1 MEDRE
6 IVALYHARDEG
17 AISETAA
24 KYGAFCLRIAL
35 NLLGIREDA
44 DECVNDTWL
53 AAWRRMPEAY
63 ANPLVASIGA
73 INICRFLL
81 SAAFSCVRRRN

>member
-53 AAWRRMPEAY
+53 AAWRRMPPEL
-63 ANPLVASIGA
+63 PASL
-73 INICRFLL
+73 R
-81 SAAFSCVRRRN
+81 AFAGVHHA

>member
-44 DECVNDTWL
+44 DECVNDT
-53 AAWRRMPEAY
+53 
-63 ANPLVASIGA
+63 
-73 INICRFLL
+73 
-81 SAAFSCVRRRN
+81 